1 MGTADL
7 ELQHKLVK
15 RSRLIVCRTCLDYY
29 GLLVKVQVS
38 ISGGMT
44 DIVETQLE
52 AAQVITL

>member
-15 RSRLIVCRTCLDYY
+15 RSRLIVFPTRLDYY